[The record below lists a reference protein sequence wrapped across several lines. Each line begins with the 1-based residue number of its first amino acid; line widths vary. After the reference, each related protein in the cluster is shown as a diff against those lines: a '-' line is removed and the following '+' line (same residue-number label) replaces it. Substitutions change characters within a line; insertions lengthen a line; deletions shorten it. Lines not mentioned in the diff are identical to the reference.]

1 MEDVTKEEIEKAV
14 VDLATKYRLASKH
27 TSFVGV
33 DDKAAKGEFELAM
46 NTRDIKNQVRKHVPL
61 MTSHKF
67 DPKLT
72 YPSTLC
78 YQTCLL
84 HLHIPLHP
92 MLHLQSPNLCDVIYE
107 CSLTNRFDNFFFS

>member
-14 VDLATKYRLASKH
+14 VDLAIKYRLASKH

-78 YQTCLL
+78 YIFSHT
-84 HLHIPLHP
+84 
-92 MLHLQSPNLCDVIYE
+92 PNLWDIIYANLVI
-107 CSLTNRFDNFFFS
+107 LATA